1 MRVGSFAILAAAL
14 LPAPSILLAAPAA
27 AAAQPVVSSVS
38 PGSGTIGTTVTI
50 MGSGFDDGCSGGQ
63 TGTVFFGGVAA
74 TSATVSAGTATVPA
88 PTHHAGPANVEVAD
102 CLGDL
107 SPITSADT
115 FDYPS
120 PMVSSVSPGSG
131 TIGTT
136 VTITGSGFNE
146 GCPSGQTGAVYFGG
160 VAAAGA
166 TVSDGSATA
175 VAPTHHAGSAN
186 VVVVDCL
193 GDQSPITSADT
204 FDYPSPMVSS
214 VSPGSGTIGTTVS
227 ITGSGF
233 DYGCSGRQTGTVY
246 FGGVAATNA
255 TVSAGIATAAAPAH
269 RAGTANVEVA
279 DCLGDLSPITS
290 ADTFDYPSPIVSSL
304 SPGAGTIGTTVT
316 ITGSG
321 FDYGCPRGQSGQ
333 VYFGGVAAA
342 NATVS
347 DGSARAVAPTHHA
360 GSANVVVVDCLGDQS
375 PITSA
380 DTFDY
385 PLPVVSSVSPGS
397 GSSGTTVTITGS
409 GFDYGCPRGQSGQV
423 YFGGVAATNAT
434 VSAGTATV
442 TAPTHGT
449 WPVNVMVADCLG
461 DLSRPSRAARYTF
474 LSRGPRFF
482 GLHVYK
488 TESREAT
495 VIAELLKPGVLA
507 MRVMRAVGAGRL
519 VFAGLVN
526 LGQQPRGR
534 SLIHWDFRVHH
545 RLLGPGRYELTL
557 HGSRGSVLSA
567 PAAPGARTLLI
578 LKEHRVRLAP

>member
-1 MRVGSFAILAAAL
+1 MRVGSFAILIAAL

-50 MGSGFDDGCSGGQ
+50 IGSGFDGGCSGGQ
-63 TGTVFFGGVAA
+63 TGAVYFGGVAA
-74 TSATVSAGTATVPA
+74 TNASVSAGTATAVA
-88 PTHHAGPANVEVAD
+88 PTHRAGSANVVVVD
-102 CLGDL
+102 CLGDQ
-107 SPITSADT
+107 SPITSADA
-115 FDYPS
+115 FEYPS
-120 PMVSSVSPGSG
+120 PMVSSVSPGAG
-131 TIGTT
+131 RIGTT

-214 VSPGSGTIGTTVS
+214 VSPGSGTSGTTVS

-233 DYGCSGRQTGTVY
+233 DYGCPRGQTGTVY

-255 TVSAGIATAAAPAH
+255 TVRASTATVAAPA
-269 RAGTANVEVA
+269 
-279 DCLGDLSPITS
+279 
-290 ADTFDYPSPIVSSL
+290 
-304 SPGAGTIGTTVT
+304 
-316 ITGSG
+316 
-321 FDYGCPRGQSGQ
+321 
-333 VYFGGVAAA
+333 
-342 NATVS
+342 
-347 DGSARAVAPTHHA
+347 
-360 GSANVVVVDCLGDQS
+360 
-375 PITSA
+375 
-380 DTFDY
+380 
-385 PLPVVSSVSPGS
+385 
-397 GSSGTTVTITGS
+397 
-409 GFDYGCPRGQSGQV
+409 
-423 YFGGVAATNAT
+423 
-434 VSAGTATV
+434 
-442 TAPTHGT
+442 HGT

-461 DLSRPSRAARYTF
+461 DLSRPRRAARYTF

-482 GLHVYK
+482 GLHVHK

-495 VIAELLKPGVLA
+495 VIAELLKPGVLV
-507 MRVMRAVGAGRL
+507 MRVMRAVGGGRL
-519 VFAGLVN
+519 VFAGQVN
-526 LGQQPRGR
+526 LGQHPRGR
-534 SLIHWDFRVHH
+534 SLIHWDFRVHHH

-578 LKEHRVRLAP
+578 RKKHRVRLAP